1 MEFRLCK
8 IGLEVYGDHNK
19 FEENLG
25 EINESKFDF
34 KKEDKDILL

>member
-19 FEENLG
+19 CEENLG

-34 KKEDKDILL
+34 